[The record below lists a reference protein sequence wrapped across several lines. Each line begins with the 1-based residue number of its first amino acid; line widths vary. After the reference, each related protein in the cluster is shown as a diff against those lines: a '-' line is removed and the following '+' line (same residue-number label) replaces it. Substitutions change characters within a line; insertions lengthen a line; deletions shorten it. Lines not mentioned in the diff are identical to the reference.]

1 MKSTK
6 QLVPAVAV
14 HPGAIVQDELEA
26 AGFTQ
31 RSLAAE
37 IGVQPSLLNEVI
49 KGKRNITADLAVMLE
64 AALGVDAEYWLNLQK
79 NYELDLARIKESKE
93 KKAEKVAQWQLV
105 KNFIPYRYFIS
116 QGILQN
122 DPQQDIDLIL
132 SIYNTSAPEEIEKR
146 VEAYEPAYFRK
157 SSKLKVDKKNLT
169 GWVYAAKFLA
179 EKQEVS
185 TFDPFDRSQLVE
197 KLRRAI
203 QQNENLLE
211 TVKSLLAGAGI
222 KFLILSKPDKT
233 PVDGLCFW
241 SGKNPAIVLTLRHK
255 QLDKFAFN
263 LFHEL
268 AHVYEHLIKHPEKDF
283 LDLDLDEDGDEIN
296 IIEDQANKA
305 ASAMLVPPAA
315 WNEFMSSYDR
325 MRDDFVIS
333 RAKQLE
339 IHPSVLVGM
348 RCHEFGKYAWESSIS
363 RDIQ

>member
-1 MKSTK
+1 MRNIK

-37 IGVQPSLLNEVI
+37 IGIQPSLLNEVI

-105 KNFIPYRYFIS
+105 KNFIPYKYFIS

-122 DPQQDIDLIL
+122 DPQQDIDLVL
-132 SIYNTSAPEEIEKR
+132 SIYNASTPEIIEQR

-157 SSKLKVDKKNLT
+157 SRKLKVDKKNLT

-179 EKQEVS
+179 EKQEVCA
-185 TFDPFDRSQLVE
+185 FNPVVKNQLVE
-197 KLRRAI
+197 DLRRAI
-203 QQNENLLE
+203 QYNENLLE
-211 TVKSLLAGAGI
+211 TVKSLLARAGI
-222 KFLILSKPDKT
+222 KFIILPKPDKT

-241 SGKNPAIVLTLRHK
+241 SGKNPAIVLTLRHRH
-255 QLDKFAFN
+255 LDKFAFN

-296 IIEDQANKA
+296 VIEDQANKA
-305 ASAMLVPPAA
+305 ASAMLVSTAA
-315 WNEFMSSYDR
+315 WDEFMSSVDR
-325 MRDDFVIS
+325 MRDDFVVL
-333 RAKQLE
+333 RAQQLG

-348 RCHEFGKYAWESSIS
+348 RCHEFKRYAWESSIS
-363 RDIQ
+363 REIK